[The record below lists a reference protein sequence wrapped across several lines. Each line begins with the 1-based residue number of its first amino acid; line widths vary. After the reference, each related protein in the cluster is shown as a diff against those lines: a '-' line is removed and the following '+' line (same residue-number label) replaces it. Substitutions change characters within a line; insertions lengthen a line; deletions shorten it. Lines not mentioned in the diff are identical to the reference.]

1 MKTPID
7 TVKGV
12 IVGYDER
19 RGEVLIRAPY
29 DDIYTMIKREYKT
42 CLVQMVDSR
51 PISDKQRR
59 TCYALIGAI
68 ADYTGNGKDST
79 KEYMKL
85 KFLTEDFG
93 ETADKIF
100 SLANAPMS
108 LVCAF
113 QKFLVHFVLEWDIPL
128 KFSLL
133 NMVDDI
139 ADYVYACLVNKKCCV
154 CGKRAQLHHV
164 DHVGIGRDRE
174 EIIHEGMEAM
184 PLCGEHHG
192 ECHTMGQRSFEEKY
206 HLEGGIVLDKTLC
219 KIYGVKARKA

>member
-1 MKTPID
+1 MKTPIE

-85 KFLTEDFG
+85 KFLAEDFG

-100 SLANAPMS
+100 SLADAPMS

-113 QKFLVHFVLEWDIPL
+113 QKFLVRFVLEWDIPL

-184 PLCGEHHG
+184 PLCGEHHR
-192 ECHTMGQRSFEEKY
+192 ECHTTGQQSFEEKY